1 MMKKLN
7 NILIIDIENFSKQ
20 KFSSN
25 IVEKILEKASN
36 KICKELINSLN
47 NEKYLYYIETRNI
60 FFMI

>member
-1 MMKKLN
+1 MKKLN

-25 IVEKILEKASN
+25 IVEKILEKAPN

-47 NEKYLYYIETRNI
+47 NENYL
-60 FFMI
+60 

>member
-25 IVEKILEKASN
+25 IVEKILEKAPN
-36 KICKELINSLN
+36 KYVKN
-47 NEKYLYYIETRNI
+47 
-60 FFMI
+60 